1 MPRIE
6 FSGVTKS
13 YADGTQAVA
22 DLNLVVEDGEFLC
35 LLGPSGCGK
44 SSTIRVLA
52 GLEAVSEGMVLADGH
67 RIDHLPPQ
75 ARDCA
80 MIFENYALYPHLTAF
95 ENIAM
100 PLRARRLPAQD
111 VERRV
116 MEIAR
121 MLRIEP
127 LMARRPSRLSGG
139 EKQRVGVARA
149 LVREPAMFLMDE
161 PLGHL
166 EAYLRVELRA
176 EIRRLQER
184 LVITTIYVTHDQG
197 EAAAV
202 ADRIAVMSAGRL
214 QQVGSF
220 LDLLDR
226 PLNRFVA
233 EFIGEPPMVFLPVH
247 RVTADSLAVKDVQIR
262 LPEPLAAALRATDD
276 CNLTLGVR
284 PNDISIVTPAPE
296 RLNGEV
302 VLVQPQ
308 GGHAIVGVETS
319 AGPATVVVPSDVRP
333 AAGTIVGLVFES
345 EALHL
350 FDSAAR
356 SLLHSRGEGGGG

>member
-184 LVITTIYVTHDQG
+184 LGITTIYVTHDQG
-197 EAAAV
+197 EAA
-202 ADRIAVMSAGRL
+202 
-214 QQVGSF
+214 
-220 LDLLDR
+220 
-226 PLNRFVA
+226 
-233 EFIGEPPMVFLPVH
+233 PPMVFLPVH
-247 RVTADSLAVKDVQIR
+247 RVTADSLAVKGVQIP

-276 CNLTLGVR
+276 RNLTLGIR

-302 VLVQPQ
+302 VL
-308 GGHAIVGVETS
+308 A
-319 AGPATVVVPSDVRP
+319 VVVPSDGRP
-333 AAGTIVGLVFES
+333 AAGAIVGLVFES

-356 SLLHSRGEGGGG
+356 SLLHSRGEDGSG

>member
-1 MPRIE
+1 MAQIE
-6 FSGVTKS
+6 FKGVTKT
-13 YADGTQAVA
+13 YPDGTPAIV
-22 DLNLVVEDGEFLC
+22 DLDFVIKDGELLC

-52 GLEAVSEGMVLADGH
+52 GLERASGGMILADGH

-100 PLRARRLPAQD
+100 PLRARRLPEQE
-111 VERRV
+111 VQQRV
-116 MEIAR
+116 TNAAR
-121 MLRIEP
+121 LLRIEP
-127 LMARRPSRLSGG
+127 LMARRPGRLSGG
-139 EKQRVGVARA
+139 ERQRVGIGRA

-184 LVITTIYVTHDQG
+184 LRITTVYVTHDQE

-202 ADRIAVMSAGRL
+202 ADRIVVMNAGRI
-214 QQVGSF
+214 QQAGSF
-220 LDLLDR
+220 LDLFDH
-226 PLNRFVA
+226 PVNRFVA
-233 EFIGEPPMVFLPVH
+233 EFVGEPPMVFLPVE
-247 RVTADSLAVKDVQIR
+247 RTTAHSIAIAGIPIPLS
-262 LPEPLAAALRATDD
+262 EPLAVALQATGDSK
-276 CNLTLGVR
+276 LTLGIR
-284 PNDISIVTPAPE
+284 PSDISVAPPTPD
-296 RLNGEV
+296 RLSGEV
-302 VLVQPQ
+302 TLVQPQ
-308 GGHAIVGVETS
+308 GEHAIVAVKTS
-319 AGPATVVVPSDVRP
+319 VGPASVIVPSDRRP
-333 AAGTIVGLVFES
+333 AAKGMVGLVFAS

-350 FDSAAR
+350 FDSAG
-356 SLLHSRGEGGGG
+356 SSILK

>member
-1 MPRIE
+1 MPRID
-6 FSGVTKS
+6 FKGVTKT
-13 YADGTQAVA
+13 YPDGTRAVA
-22 DLNLVVEDGEFLC
+22 DLDLVVEDGELLC

-44 SSTIRVLA
+44 SSTIRALA
-52 GLEAVSEGMVLADGH
+52 GLEVVSEGVILADNK

-100 PLRARRLPAQD
+100 PLRARRMP
-111 VERRV
+111 VSEIKRRV
-116 MEIAR
+116 TEIGR

-127 LMARRPSRLSGG
+127 LMGRRPRQLSGG
-139 EKQRVGVARA
+139 EKQRVGIGRA

-184 LVITTIYVTHDQG
+184 LGITTIYVTHDQE
-197 EAAAV
+197 EAAAI
-202 ADRIAVMSAGRL
+202 ADRIVVMSAGRV

-226 PLNRFVA
+226 PVNRFVA
-233 EFIGEPPMVFLPVH
+233 EFVGEPPMVFLPVE
-247 RVTADSLAVKDVQIR
+247 RTDSDLISIKGVQIQMSET
-262 LPEPLAAALRATDD
+262 LTAALRATKESK
-276 CNLTLGVR
+276 LILGVR
-284 PNDISIVTPAPE
+284 PNDISVVTPAAE
-296 RLNGEV
+296 HLNGYV
-302 VLVQPQ
+302 TLVQPQ
-308 GGHAIVGVETS
+308 GSHAIVAVRTP
-319 AGPATVVVPSDVRP
+319 AGLATAIVPSDRRP
-333 AAGTIVGLVFES
+333 AAGATVGLVF
-345 EALHL
+345 AGDRLHL
-350 FDSAAR
+350 FDSTAR
-356 SLLHSRGEGGGG
+356 SLLHNREDSSG